1 MTQTPHDALFRE
13 TFSRPSRAMS
23 LVKAAFAPE
32 VLRHLDTGSAAL
44 APGTFIDAEL
54 RSRHSDLLFRVRLS
68 GREAF
73 AYLLLEHQ
81 STSDPLMPY
90 RMLRYML
97 GLWERWMKDHP
108 AATKLPVILPLVVSH
123 DPKGWRGAATLGAV
137 YDLAAETL
145 ADLEPWVPMF
155 HLAVD
160 DLSAKDDAEL
170 RGRAEDALTQLV
182 LLALKHAR
190 TTDDIEQV
198 LVEWRDLLRR
208 LARTRSGVE
217 ALATVMRYLYLVSQ
231 LEMEEAVRII
241 EAERMGEMVKEAAR
255 TGGEKLIER
264 GRQEGFGNALLV
276 LLRSRFGEVPLRARE
291 TIDAASIADIERWI
305 AGAQTAR
312 SVDELLAS

>member
-32 VLRHLDTGSAAL
+32 VVRHLDTGSAAL

-97 GLWERWMKDHP
+97 GIWERWMKDHP
-108 AATKLPVILPLVVSH
+108 AATQLPVILPLVVSH

-170 RGRAEDALTQLV
+170 GEGEPKTPSPSSCCWRSSTRAPP
-182 LLALKHAR
+182 R
-190 TTDDIEQV
+190 TSS
-198 LVEWRDLLRR
+198 
-208 LARTRSGVE
+208 RS
-217 ALATVMRYLYLVSQ
+217 SSS
-231 LEMEEAVRII
+231 
-241 EAERMGEMVKEAAR
+241 
-255 TGGEKLIER
+255 GGTC
-264 GRQEGFGNALLV
+264 FGGSPA
-276 LLRSRFGEVPLRARE
+276 PA
-291 TIDAASIADIERWI
+291 AASR
-305 AGAQTAR
+305 R
-312 SVDELLAS
+312 SLL